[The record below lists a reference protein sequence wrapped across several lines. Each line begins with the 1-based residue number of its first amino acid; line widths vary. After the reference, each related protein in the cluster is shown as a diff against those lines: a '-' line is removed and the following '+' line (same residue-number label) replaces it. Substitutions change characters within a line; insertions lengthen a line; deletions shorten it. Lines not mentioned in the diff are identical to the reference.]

1 MNFFNKAF
9 LLIVSV
15 MLLTACDN
23 THHVN
28 TQLFSL
34 DTPTGY
40 LDEPAEENEIISAVS
55 ISSIDGNNVIVTFG
69 ALYQDSAESLLSM
82 QIKENFST
90 TIPGLNIGAPYMAS
104 IAGIEAL
111 VSDCDGT
118 AEGETVS
125 GKIYAFTRP
134 PLTFVVLAIGTK
146 GTPDATE
153 KVIASI
159 TPNKEYL
166 DSIFASPEAEVDLLI
181 NLARKNGI
189 TDNSEEI
196 DIAEIRTDHVGR
208 KITYVMSLPGTA
220 DDYADL
226 AENVAANHRETAGSL
241 HDGYTDD
248 PSLSVPL
255 RHGYSICYEYV
266 LYGTDK
272 VIATD
277 TFIPEEIM

>member
-82 QIKENFST
+82 QINENFST
-90 TIPGLNIGAPYMAS
+90 SIPGLNIGTPHTATV
-104 IAGIEAL
+104 AGMETL
-111 VSDCDGT
+111 VADCDGT

-134 PLTFVVLAIGTK
+134 P
-146 GTPDATE
+146 
-153 KVIASI
+153 
-159 TPNKEYL
+159 
-166 DSIFASPEAEVDLLI
+166 
-181 NLARKNGI
+181 
-189 TDNSEEI
+189 
-196 DIAEIRTDHVGR
+196 
-208 KITYVMSLPGTA
+208 
-220 DDYADL
+220 
-226 AENVAANHRETAGSL
+226 
-241 HDGYTDD
+241 
-248 PSLSVPL
+248 
-255 RHGYSICYEYV
+255 
-266 LYGTDK
+266 
-272 VIATD
+272 
-277 TFIPEEIM
+277 